1 MLRAVVVD
9 DERLARV
16 ELRALLAR
24 ESGVEVVGEASS
36 VDDAATLV
44 AQLRPD
50 VVFLDIQLG
59 TESGFDLLEKV
70 EASFD
75 LVFVTAY
82 DQHAVRA
89 FEINAVDY
97 LLKPVDPERLAATMR
112 RLTDPGTAN
121 LPRPPA
127 TAPLDPDD
135 RLFVR
140 TTRRWRFLA
149 VKEIVAI
156 EAAGDFTNV
165 RTLRGE
171 EILLAKSLREWE
183 SRLPLRTFT
192 RIHRGTIVNLSCV
205 ERVDEGIGSA
215 FLVQVRGVASPYAMS
230 RRYAARLKS

>member
-1 MLRAVVVD
+1 VLRAIVVD

-16 ELRALLAR
+16 ELRALLAA
-24 ESGVEVVGEASS
+24 ESGVAVVGEASS
-36 VDDAATLV
+36 VDEAAALV
-44 AQLRPD
+44 ARERPD

-59 TESGFDLLEKV
+59 AESGFDLLERV

-97 LLKPVDPERLAATMR
+97 LLKPVDPARLAATVR
-112 RLTDPGTAN
+112 RVAHPETARDAA
-121 LPRPPA
+121 PSAA
-127 TAPLDPDD
+127 TPFDAED

-140 TTRRWRFLA
+140 TMHRWRFLA
-149 VKEIVAI
+149 VGEIVVI

-165 RTLRGE
+165 RTSRGE
-171 EILLAKSLREWE
+171 EILLARSMREWE
-183 SRLPLRTFT
+183 SRLPVRTFT

-205 ERVDEGIGSA
+205 ERVDEGDGTA
-215 FLVQVRGVASPYAMS
+215 FRVHVRGIPAPYAMS
-230 RRYAARLKS
+230 RRYAARLRS